1 MAHKDIIFNEVDHDT
16 EQALSQLGQLSRV
29 VKNRFENIQ
38 TVLFVLS
45 SKAMTFDCESLRQKT
60 LFSYPDAAVFFKST
74 NGMPVGVDAPGKVDL
89 VIDFTGPGERQW
101 FTYARH
107 LKKGARFCV
116 GRNAGIFRKRIY
128 DRIFDEKTTNIPLPV
143 QRFDREA
150 IIQKEVLLLAGIST
164 MPISTATPNREKKI
178 ALDLP
183 PMKG

>member
-1 MAHKDIIFNEVDHDT
+1 
-16 EQALSQLGQLSRV
+16 
-29 VKNRFENIQ
+29 
-38 TVLFVLS
+38 
-45 SKAMTFDCESLRQKT
+45 
-60 LFSYPDAAVFFKST
+60 
-74 NGMPVGVDAPGKVDL
+74 
-89 VIDFTGPGERQW
+89 
-101 FTYARH
+101 
-107 LKKGARFCV
+107 V